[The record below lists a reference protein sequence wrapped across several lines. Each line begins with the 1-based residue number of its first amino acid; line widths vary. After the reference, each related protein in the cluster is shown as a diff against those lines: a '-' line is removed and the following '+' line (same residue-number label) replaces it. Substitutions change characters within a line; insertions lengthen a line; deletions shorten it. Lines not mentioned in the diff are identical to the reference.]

1 MTTMIRYSDA
11 FKMKVIDEIESGKY
25 NQNQAMKHY
34 GIKGSVTI
42 QGWFKKYGK
51 NHLIP
56 KIVRVETE
64 NEMNRLKEAEKRIRE
79 LEKAL
84 SNVTIENVLYKSLV
98 KVAERDLKI
107 DLKKTMVIL
116 YPRSR
121 KNFRRAEY

>member
-42 QGWFKKYGK
+42 QGWLKKYGK

-107 DLKKTMVIL
+107 DLKKNYGHLVSKKPEEL
-116 YPRSR
+116 
-121 KNFRRAEY
+121 